1 MSTLDPATNLA
12 TVHALCMAL
21 AAGDMQHVRPYLA
34 DDVHYHNLPWAP
46 MTGASAVVEF
56 LQPFIDGT
64 HCTLTRMHILHAVGQ
79 GNVVMNA
86 REETWE
92 RRGLRV
98 VLPVAGLFELAHG
111 RIVRWC
117 DYWDLATFK
126 PMLDAIAG
134 D

>member
-1 MSTLDPATNLA
+1 MSTVDPATKLA

-21 AAGDMQHVRPYLA
+21 ASGDLQQARPYLA
-34 DDVHYHNLPWAP
+34 DDIHYHNMPWAP
-46 MTGASAVVEF
+46 LTGAGAVVDF
-56 LQPFIDGT
+56 LQPFVDGT
-64 HCTLTRMHILHAVGQ
+64 HCSLAGMRILHAVGQ
-79 GNVVMNA
+79 GDVVMNA

-98 VLPVAGLFELAHG
+98 VLPVAGLFELAGG

>member
-1 MSTLDPATNLA
+1 MSTPAPANNLA

-21 AAGDMQHVRPYLA
+21 AAGDMQHARPYLA
-34 DDVHYHNLPWAP
+34 DDVYYHNMPWAP
-46 MTGASAVVEF
+46 LIGAAAVAEF

-64 HCTLTRMHILHAVGQ
+64 HCTLARMHILRAVGQ
-79 GNVVMNA
+79 GEVVMNA

-126 PMLDAIAG
+126 PMLDAIAT